1 MEVVGEDRFFWASD
15 FPHPDHPP
23 EYIPN
28 LEQRVSGMKESTRT
42 KLLGGN
48 VRRAYGL
55 P

>member
-23 EYIPN
+23 DYIPN
-28 LEQRVSGMKESTRT
+28 IEERVSRMNEAARS
-42 KLLGGN
+42 KLLGDN

-55 P
+55 S